1 MTSTTTSQS
10 VMIDCY
16 GMDGEDMNKFIDI
29 LFEYGCPLYDP
40 QVGER
45 YDDND

>member
-1 MTSTTTSQS
+1 
-10 VMIDCY
+10 MIDCY